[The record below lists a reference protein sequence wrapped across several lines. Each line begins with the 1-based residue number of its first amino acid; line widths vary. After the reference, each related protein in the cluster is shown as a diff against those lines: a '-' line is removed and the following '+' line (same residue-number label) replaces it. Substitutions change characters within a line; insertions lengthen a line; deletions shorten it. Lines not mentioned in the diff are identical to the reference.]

1 MIGPHEG
8 RELELM
14 LAGKKPL
21 AVFHDV
27 VPEKGAIPEGIIPEQ
42 AFAQHVAKGA
52 LKRFSEDIYSE
63 KLKRTV
69 RHVCFT
75 LPAHEW
81 RAEFFLWY
89 CRQLLT
95 GQMEYSDQQEYII
108 GGLLGYSADDIAHFI
123 EHKNNF
129 KTKKTVGSYSNNF

>member
-27 VPEKGAIPEGIIPEQ
+27 VPQAGVISEDIIPER
-42 AFAQHVAKGA
+42 AFGHHVSKGA
-52 LKRFSEDIYSE
+52 LMRFSEDIYSE
-63 KLKRTV
+63 KLKCTV

-89 CRQLLT
+89 CKQLLA
-95 GQMEYSDQQEYII
+95 GKMEYSDQQEYII
-108 GGLLGYSADDIAHFI
+108 GGLLGYSVDDIAHFI
-123 EHKNNF
+123 EHKKNI
-129 KTKKTVGSYSNNF
+129 KTKKII

>member
-27 VPEKGAIPEGIIPEQ
+27 VVPGQEIHEDIIPEQ
-42 AFAQHVAKGA
+42 IFAPYIGQGKIERIA
-52 LKRFSEDIYSE
+52 EDIYS
-63 KLKRTV
+63 LRLGCTV
-69 RHVCFT
+69 RHVCFV
-75 LPAHEW
+75 LPGQKW

-89 CRQLLT
+89 CRHLL
-95 GQMEYSDQQEYII
+95 SDQIKYGDDQEYII
-108 GGLLGYSADDIAHFI
+108 GGLLGYAADDIAEFI
-123 EHKNNF
+123 EHKNNI
-129 KTKKTVGSYSNNF
+129 KRENAI